1 MSTISP
7 AVAPDARTRM
17 TEGIF
22 YSTDDIQEGTFD
34 EKSPDNVAPLVA
46 WLISPQCDITGRTF
60 EVTAGQLNV
69 CDGWQHGAVA
79 SVGNRKMEATEVA
92 DLVHQSIE
100 STPAPEAVYGAN

>member
-1 MSTISP
+1 
-7 AVAPDARTRM
+7 M

-22 YSTDDIQEGTFD
+22 YSSDDVTEGTFD

-46 WLISPQCDITGRTF
+46 WLISHDCDITGRTF

-79 SVGNRKMEATEVA
+79 SVGDRRMQAEEVA
-92 DLVHQSIE
+92 KLVHESIKN
-100 STPAPEAVYGAN
+100 TQPPETVYGA